1 MFRRFKTY
9 FRSVY
14 VQLMLLV
21 LISVALL
28 YFFFVLL
35 NILAS
40 NDLKK
45 KTIENNISSMEY
57 YANNFE
63 RDVTSIM
70 AAQKRILVRQELLS
84 LSQGKYENQSYQ
96 RKLLINSIQK
106 ELAEICDM
114 GRLVEE
120 VYIYI
125 PLIDKK
131 LSSEKMETLSS
142 DDAGVIQKAVNEEM
156 YSYPFMRN
164 GDEVCIN
171 LSAINTALS
180 SYDTIVPLFVI
191 SVVFSEEILKEEL
204 HRMAGNVPGIVLG
217 VSPDFYI
224 AGQEDESSLLSDEIA
239 DIVRR
244 DKTEGQAV
252 YLENV
257 NIIGEKYTV
266 IYKRPQMLNLV
277 FAVGIPSEYFFGSI
291 QGYMRWLWLITVI
304 TFVMIF
310 IISLNLY
317 RRIKRPLNTLIEAFE
332 KTDGENFSPLV
343 GYDKNDEFSYVYEGF
358 NQMLMK
364 IRQLVKSVY
373 EQKIYVQSAQLKQL
387 QCQINPHF
395 LYNTMSIIYRMS
407 KSGNCEKIAR
417 LTECLSKYYQYITK
431 GTLDEVQYKQE
442 VDHARYYVE
451 IQLIRFSER
460 LTCRFDPIVPG
471 CENIMVPKLM
481 LQPILENAFIH
492 GVEKRA
498 ENAVLTV
505 RQYAEGNDMV
515 VSVEDNGAFVDEK
528 KLAEIQASLSD
539 EKLDIYASGLINVHR
554 RLKIRFGDEYGIAV
568 FADETRGFKVVIRIP
583 AKLKEIEYEDA

>member
-310 IISLNLY
+310 IISLV
-317 RRIKRPLNTLIEAFE
+317 IPL
-332 KTDGENFSPLV
+332 S
-343 GYDKNDEFSYVYEGF
+343 
-358 NQMLMK
+358 
-364 IRQLVKSVY
+364 
-373 EQKIYVQSAQLKQL
+373 
-387 QCQINPHF
+387 
-395 LYNTMSIIYRMS
+395 
-407 KSGNCEKIAR
+407 
-417 LTECLSKYYQYITK
+417 
-431 GTLDEVQYKQE
+431 
-442 VDHARYYVE
+442 
-451 IQLIRFSER
+451 
-460 LTCRFDPIVPG
+460 
-471 CENIMVPKLM
+471 
-481 LQPILENAFIH
+481 
-492 GVEKRA
+492 
-498 ENAVLTV
+498 
-505 RQYAEGNDMV
+505 
-515 VSVEDNGAFVDEK
+515 
-528 KLAEIQASLSD
+528 
-539 EKLDIYASGLINVHR
+539 
-554 RLKIRFGDEYGIAV
+554 
-568 FADETRGFKVVIRIP
+568 
-583 AKLKEIEYEDA
+583 